1 MSGEPLGP
9 WGCDRRTM
17 RIAELLTEGL
27 ARILSEDPDLELE
40 GRIDRPSL
48 NLTWRHQLGSVRLL
62 LVIEGRRLA
71 LRELVAVAWT
81 LPGTTSVRS
90 VQIVAPSG
98 KSGAA
103 LQLVLDL
110 ESLRA
115 CELDFVL

>member
-9 WGCDRRTM
+9 WGCDWRTM
-17 RIAELLTEGL
+17 RITELLTEGL
-27 ARILSEDPDLELE
+27 ARILGEDLDLELG
-40 GRIDRPSL
+40 GRINRPPL
-48 NLTWRHQLGSVRLL
+48 NLTWRHQSGNVRLL
-62 LVIEGRRLA
+62 LVSDERPLA

-90 VQIVAPSG
+90 VLIVAPGG

-115 CELDFVL
+115 SELDFVL